1 MGISEKKKITNNRY
15 LAKCAQLN
23 LKPQR
28 DEAAAIRAA
37 AAAAGQSLQGYILQ
51 AVRARMQA
59 EGRPLTV
66 GDPPG
71 LESVD
76 GQNCGEEGRL

>member
-37 AAAAGQSLQGYILQ
+37 AAASGQSLQGYILQ

-59 EGRPLTV
+59 EGQPLTV
-66 GDPPG
+66 GDPSGP
-71 LESVD
+71 ESAN
-76 GQNCGEEGRL
+76 GKNCGEEGGL

>member
-23 LKPQR
+23 LKPPKE
-28 DEAAAIRAA
+28 EAAAIRAA
-37 AAAAGQSLQGYILQ
+37 AAACGQSVQGYILQ

-66 GDPPG
+66 GDPSGP
-71 LESVD
+71 ESVD
-76 GQNCGEEGRL
+76 GQNCGEEGGL

>member
-23 LKPQR
+23 LKPSKE
-28 DEAAAIRAA
+28 EAAAMRAA

-51 AVRARMQA
+51 AVRARMEQ
-59 EGRPLTV
+59 EGQPLTL
-66 GDPPG
+66 DP
-71 LESVD
+71 EQKS
-76 GQNCGEEGRL
+76 GEEGGL